1 MEDKVKEFLDYLEF
15 ERKYSDKTVKSY
27 EIDLY
32 HLKEY
37 CSINKLNYLSLT
49 YDDVSKYVI
58 STQKSGYKSTSIN
71 RLLSSLRS
79 FYNYLIKKDV
89 TDNNP
94 FDLINNLKT
103 EKRLPNYFKYSDFE
117 EMLNSLDDDKPLTL
131 RNALIIELLLAT
143 GLRVSELSNIK
154 INDMDLKNN
163 EIRIMGKGSKE
174 RIVYYRESTK
184 NKLYYYLKDG
194 RGALLNG
201 KYSPYLLINNN
212 GGKLTDRGV
221 RYIIEGII
229 KKCSIN
235 VRVTPHTF
243 RHTFAT
249 MLLNEG
255 CDIRS
260 VQELLGHANLNTT
273 SIYTHL
279 TNDAIRKVYLNAHP
293 HGKYQIINKKIGI
306 IFGQAGG
313 KMIDDNSK
321 KLGRVFMIVLIVIG
335 IIIMLYLVHHT
346 LSVNN
351 YKYELPTTTTL
362 VVDKDI
368 TSLSDTE
375 KINYNTLINDE
386 GFLRGIN
393 NAIDYNNK
401 DINVF
406 ESEITKFKYLY
417 SNNDK
422 GALTFDEINALS
434 ESVFN
439 TELSKENIADYLNQ
453 DGAYEYEINY
463 GNPKYCIKVV
473 NEKNGDNLKTVYF
486 DMIDYNSESCKA
498 SVLEYSKDIVAL
510 KGTLVLIKSDNKY
523 FINSMM
529 IR

>member
-1 MEDKVKEFLDYLEF
+1 
-15 ERKYSDKTVKSY
+15 
-27 EIDLY
+27 
-32 HLKEY
+32 
-37 CSINKLNYLSLT
+37 
-49 YDDVSKYVI
+49 
-58 STQKSGYKSTSIN
+58 
-71 RLLSSLRS
+71 
-79 FYNYLIKKDV
+79 
-89 TDNNP
+89 
-94 FDLINNLKT
+94 
-103 EKRLPNYFKYSDFE
+103 
-117 EMLNSLDDDKPLTL
+117 
-131 RNALIIELLLAT
+131 
-143 GLRVSELSNIK
+143 
-154 INDMDLKNN
+154 
-163 EIRIMGKGSKE
+163 
-174 RIVYYRESTK
+174 
-184 NKLYYYLKDG
+184 
-194 RGALLNG
+194 
-201 KYSPYLLINNN
+201 
-212 GGKLTDRGV
+212 
-221 RYIIEGII
+221 
-229 KKCSIN
+229 
-235 VRVTPHTF
+235 
-243 RHTFAT
+243 
-249 MLLNEG
+249 
-255 CDIRS
+255 
-260 VQELLGHANLNTT
+260 
-273 SIYTHL
+273 
-279 TNDAIRKVYLNAHP
+279 
-293 HGKYQIINKKIGI
+293 
-306 IFGQAGG
+306 
-313 KMIDDNSK
+313 MIDDNSK

-386 GFLRGIN
+386 SFLRGIN

-406 ESEITKFKYLY
+406 ESELTKFKYLY
-417 SNNDK
+417 SKNDK

-498 SVLEYSKDIVAL
+498 NALEYAKDIVAL

>member
-1 MEDKVKEFLDYLEF
+1 
-15 ERKYSDKTVKSY
+15 
-27 EIDLY
+27 
-32 HLKEY
+32 
-37 CSINKLNYLSLT
+37 
-49 YDDVSKYVI
+49 
-58 STQKSGYKSTSIN
+58 
-71 RLLSSLRS
+71 
-79 FYNYLIKKDV
+79 
-89 TDNNP
+89 
-94 FDLINNLKT
+94 
-103 EKRLPNYFKYSDFE
+103 
-117 EMLNSLDDDKPLTL
+117 
-131 RNALIIELLLAT
+131 
-143 GLRVSELSNIK
+143 
-154 INDMDLKNN
+154 
-163 EIRIMGKGSKE
+163 
-174 RIVYYRESTK
+174 
-184 NKLYYYLKDG
+184 
-194 RGALLNG
+194 
-201 KYSPYLLINNN
+201 
-212 GGKLTDRGV
+212 
-221 RYIIEGII
+221 
-229 KKCSIN
+229 
-235 VRVTPHTF
+235 
-243 RHTFAT
+243 
-249 MLLNEG
+249 
-255 CDIRS
+255 
-260 VQELLGHANLNTT
+260 
-273 SIYTHL
+273 
-279 TNDAIRKVYLNAHP
+279 
-293 HGKYQIINKKIGI
+293 
-306 IFGQAGG
+306 
-313 KMIDDNSK
+313 MIDDNSK

-335 IIIMLYLVHHT
+335 IIIMLYLIHHT

-368 TSLSDTE
+368 TILSDTE

-406 ESEITKFKYLY
+406 ESELTKFKYLY
-417 SNNDK
+417 SKNDK

-498 SVLEYSKDIVAL
+498 NALEYAKDIVAL

>member
-1 MEDKVKEFLDYLEF
+1 
-15 ERKYSDKTVKSY
+15 
-27 EIDLY
+27 
-32 HLKEY
+32 
-37 CSINKLNYLSLT
+37 
-49 YDDVSKYVI
+49 
-58 STQKSGYKSTSIN
+58 
-71 RLLSSLRS
+71 
-79 FYNYLIKKDV
+79 
-89 TDNNP
+89 
-94 FDLINNLKT
+94 
-103 EKRLPNYFKYSDFE
+103 
-117 EMLNSLDDDKPLTL
+117 
-131 RNALIIELLLAT
+131 
-143 GLRVSELSNIK
+143 
-154 INDMDLKNN
+154 
-163 EIRIMGKGSKE
+163 
-174 RIVYYRESTK
+174 
-184 NKLYYYLKDG
+184 
-194 RGALLNG
+194 
-201 KYSPYLLINNN
+201 
-212 GGKLTDRGV
+212 
-221 RYIIEGII
+221 
-229 KKCSIN
+229 
-235 VRVTPHTF
+235 
-243 RHTFAT
+243 
-249 MLLNEG
+249 
-255 CDIRS
+255 
-260 VQELLGHANLNTT
+260 
-273 SIYTHL
+273 
-279 TNDAIRKVYLNAHP
+279 
-293 HGKYQIINKKIGI
+293 
-306 IFGQAGG
+306 
-313 KMIDDNSK
+313 MIDDNSK

-335 IIIMLYLVHHT
+335 IIIMLYLIHHT

-406 ESEITKFKYLY
+406 ESELTKFKYLY
-417 SNNDK
+417 SKNDK

-498 SVLEYSKDIVAL
+498 NALEYAKDIVAL

>member
-1 MEDKVKEFLDYLEF
+1 
-15 ERKYSDKTVKSY
+15 
-27 EIDLY
+27 
-32 HLKEY
+32 
-37 CSINKLNYLSLT
+37 
-49 YDDVSKYVI
+49 
-58 STQKSGYKSTSIN
+58 
-71 RLLSSLRS
+71 
-79 FYNYLIKKDV
+79 
-89 TDNNP
+89 
-94 FDLINNLKT
+94 
-103 EKRLPNYFKYSDFE
+103 
-117 EMLNSLDDDKPLTL
+117 
-131 RNALIIELLLAT
+131 
-143 GLRVSELSNIK
+143 
-154 INDMDLKNN
+154 
-163 EIRIMGKGSKE
+163 
-174 RIVYYRESTK
+174 
-184 NKLYYYLKDG
+184 
-194 RGALLNG
+194 
-201 KYSPYLLINNN
+201 
-212 GGKLTDRGV
+212 
-221 RYIIEGII
+221 
-229 KKCSIN
+229 
-235 VRVTPHTF
+235 
-243 RHTFAT
+243 
-249 MLLNEG
+249 
-255 CDIRS
+255 
-260 VQELLGHANLNTT
+260 
-273 SIYTHL
+273 
-279 TNDAIRKVYLNAHP
+279 
-293 HGKYQIINKKIGI
+293 
-306 IFGQAGG
+306 
-313 KMIDDNSK
+313 MIDDNSK

-386 GFLRGIN
+386 VFLRGIN

-406 ESEITKFKYLY
+406 ESELTKFKYLY
-417 SNNDK
+417 SKNDK

-439 TELSKENIADYLNQ
+439 TELSKENIAGYLNQ

-498 SVLEYSKDIVAL
+498 NALEYAKDIVAL

>member
-1 MEDKVKEFLDYLEF
+1 
-15 ERKYSDKTVKSY
+15 
-27 EIDLY
+27 
-32 HLKEY
+32 
-37 CSINKLNYLSLT
+37 
-49 YDDVSKYVI
+49 
-58 STQKSGYKSTSIN
+58 
-71 RLLSSLRS
+71 
-79 FYNYLIKKDV
+79 
-89 TDNNP
+89 
-94 FDLINNLKT
+94 
-103 EKRLPNYFKYSDFE
+103 
-117 EMLNSLDDDKPLTL
+117 
-131 RNALIIELLLAT
+131 
-143 GLRVSELSNIK
+143 
-154 INDMDLKNN
+154 
-163 EIRIMGKGSKE
+163 
-174 RIVYYRESTK
+174 
-184 NKLYYYLKDG
+184 
-194 RGALLNG
+194 
-201 KYSPYLLINNN
+201 
-212 GGKLTDRGV
+212 
-221 RYIIEGII
+221 
-229 KKCSIN
+229 
-235 VRVTPHTF
+235 
-243 RHTFAT
+243 
-249 MLLNEG
+249 
-255 CDIRS
+255 
-260 VQELLGHANLNTT
+260 
-273 SIYTHL
+273 
-279 TNDAIRKVYLNAHP
+279 
-293 HGKYQIINKKIGI
+293 
-306 IFGQAGG
+306 
-313 KMIDDNSK
+313 MIDDNSK
-321 KLGRVFMIVLIVIG
+321 KLGRVFMIVLVIIG
-335 IIIMLYLVHHT
+335 VIIMIYLVHHT

-417 SNNDK
+417 SKNDK

-498 SVLEYSKDIVAL
+498 NALEYAKDIVAL

>member
-1 MEDKVKEFLDYLEF
+1 
-15 ERKYSDKTVKSY
+15 
-27 EIDLY
+27 
-32 HLKEY
+32 
-37 CSINKLNYLSLT
+37 
-49 YDDVSKYVI
+49 
-58 STQKSGYKSTSIN
+58 
-71 RLLSSLRS
+71 
-79 FYNYLIKKDV
+79 
-89 TDNNP
+89 
-94 FDLINNLKT
+94 
-103 EKRLPNYFKYSDFE
+103 
-117 EMLNSLDDDKPLTL
+117 
-131 RNALIIELLLAT
+131 
-143 GLRVSELSNIK
+143 
-154 INDMDLKNN
+154 
-163 EIRIMGKGSKE
+163 
-174 RIVYYRESTK
+174 
-184 NKLYYYLKDG
+184 
-194 RGALLNG
+194 
-201 KYSPYLLINNN
+201 
-212 GGKLTDRGV
+212 
-221 RYIIEGII
+221 
-229 KKCSIN
+229 
-235 VRVTPHTF
+235 
-243 RHTFAT
+243 
-249 MLLNEG
+249 
-255 CDIRS
+255 
-260 VQELLGHANLNTT
+260 
-273 SIYTHL
+273 
-279 TNDAIRKVYLNAHP
+279 
-293 HGKYQIINKKIGI
+293 
-306 IFGQAGG
+306 
-313 KMIDDNSK
+313 MIDDNSK

-406 ESEITKFKYLY
+406 ESELTKFKYLY
-417 SNNDK
+417 SKNDK

-498 SVLEYSKDIVAL
+498 NALEYAKDIVAL

>member
-1 MEDKVKEFLDYLEF
+1 
-15 ERKYSDKTVKSY
+15 
-27 EIDLY
+27 
-32 HLKEY
+32 
-37 CSINKLNYLSLT
+37 
-49 YDDVSKYVI
+49 
-58 STQKSGYKSTSIN
+58 
-71 RLLSSLRS
+71 
-79 FYNYLIKKDV
+79 
-89 TDNNP
+89 
-94 FDLINNLKT
+94 
-103 EKRLPNYFKYSDFE
+103 
-117 EMLNSLDDDKPLTL
+117 
-131 RNALIIELLLAT
+131 
-143 GLRVSELSNIK
+143 
-154 INDMDLKNN
+154 
-163 EIRIMGKGSKE
+163 
-174 RIVYYRESTK
+174 
-184 NKLYYYLKDG
+184 
-194 RGALLNG
+194 
-201 KYSPYLLINNN
+201 
-212 GGKLTDRGV
+212 
-221 RYIIEGII
+221 
-229 KKCSIN
+229 
-235 VRVTPHTF
+235 
-243 RHTFAT
+243 
-249 MLLNEG
+249 
-255 CDIRS
+255 
-260 VQELLGHANLNTT
+260 
-273 SIYTHL
+273 
-279 TNDAIRKVYLNAHP
+279 
-293 HGKYQIINKKIGI
+293 
-306 IFGQAGG
+306 
-313 KMIDDNSK
+313 MIDDNSK

-406 ESEITKFKYLY
+406 ESELTKFKYLY
-417 SNNDK
+417 SKNDK
-422 GALTFDEINALS
+422 GALTFDVINALS

-498 SVLEYSKDIVAL
+498 NALEYAKDIVAL

>member
-1 MEDKVKEFLDYLEF
+1 
-15 ERKYSDKTVKSY
+15 
-27 EIDLY
+27 
-32 HLKEY
+32 
-37 CSINKLNYLSLT
+37 
-49 YDDVSKYVI
+49 
-58 STQKSGYKSTSIN
+58 
-71 RLLSSLRS
+71 
-79 FYNYLIKKDV
+79 
-89 TDNNP
+89 
-94 FDLINNLKT
+94 
-103 EKRLPNYFKYSDFE
+103 
-117 EMLNSLDDDKPLTL
+117 
-131 RNALIIELLLAT
+131 
-143 GLRVSELSNIK
+143 
-154 INDMDLKNN
+154 
-163 EIRIMGKGSKE
+163 
-174 RIVYYRESTK
+174 
-184 NKLYYYLKDG
+184 
-194 RGALLNG
+194 
-201 KYSPYLLINNN
+201 
-212 GGKLTDRGV
+212 
-221 RYIIEGII
+221 
-229 KKCSIN
+229 
-235 VRVTPHTF
+235 
-243 RHTFAT
+243 
-249 MLLNEG
+249 
-255 CDIRS
+255 
-260 VQELLGHANLNTT
+260 
-273 SIYTHL
+273 
-279 TNDAIRKVYLNAHP
+279 
-293 HGKYQIINKKIGI
+293 
-306 IFGQAGG
+306 
-313 KMIDDNSK
+313 MIDDNSK
-321 KLGRVFMIVLIVIG
+321 KLGRIFMIVLVIIG
-335 IIIMLYLVHHT
+335 VIIMIYLVHHT

-406 ESEITKFKYLY
+406 ESELTKFKYLY
-417 SNNDK
+417 SKNDK

-498 SVLEYSKDIVAL
+498 NALEYAKDIVAL

>member
-1 MEDKVKEFLDYLEF
+1 
-15 ERKYSDKTVKSY
+15 
-27 EIDLY
+27 
-32 HLKEY
+32 
-37 CSINKLNYLSLT
+37 
-49 YDDVSKYVI
+49 
-58 STQKSGYKSTSIN
+58 
-71 RLLSSLRS
+71 
-79 FYNYLIKKDV
+79 
-89 TDNNP
+89 
-94 FDLINNLKT
+94 
-103 EKRLPNYFKYSDFE
+103 
-117 EMLNSLDDDKPLTL
+117 
-131 RNALIIELLLAT
+131 
-143 GLRVSELSNIK
+143 
-154 INDMDLKNN
+154 
-163 EIRIMGKGSKE
+163 
-174 RIVYYRESTK
+174 
-184 NKLYYYLKDG
+184 
-194 RGALLNG
+194 
-201 KYSPYLLINNN
+201 
-212 GGKLTDRGV
+212 
-221 RYIIEGII
+221 
-229 KKCSIN
+229 
-235 VRVTPHTF
+235 
-243 RHTFAT
+243 
-249 MLLNEG
+249 
-255 CDIRS
+255 
-260 VQELLGHANLNTT
+260 
-273 SIYTHL
+273 
-279 TNDAIRKVYLNAHP
+279 
-293 HGKYQIINKKIGI
+293 
-306 IFGQAGG
+306 
-313 KMIDDNSK
+313 MIDDNSK
-321 KLGRVFMIVLIVIG
+321 KLGRIFMIVLIVIG

-417 SNNDK
+417 SKNDK

-453 DGAYEYEINY
+453 DGVYEYEINY

-498 SVLEYSKDIVAL
+498 NALEYAKDIVAL

>member
-1 MEDKVKEFLDYLEF
+1 
-15 ERKYSDKTVKSY
+15 
-27 EIDLY
+27 
-32 HLKEY
+32 
-37 CSINKLNYLSLT
+37 
-49 YDDVSKYVI
+49 
-58 STQKSGYKSTSIN
+58 
-71 RLLSSLRS
+71 
-79 FYNYLIKKDV
+79 
-89 TDNNP
+89 
-94 FDLINNLKT
+94 
-103 EKRLPNYFKYSDFE
+103 
-117 EMLNSLDDDKPLTL
+117 
-131 RNALIIELLLAT
+131 
-143 GLRVSELSNIK
+143 
-154 INDMDLKNN
+154 
-163 EIRIMGKGSKE
+163 
-174 RIVYYRESTK
+174 
-184 NKLYYYLKDG
+184 
-194 RGALLNG
+194 
-201 KYSPYLLINNN
+201 
-212 GGKLTDRGV
+212 
-221 RYIIEGII
+221 
-229 KKCSIN
+229 
-235 VRVTPHTF
+235 
-243 RHTFAT
+243 
-249 MLLNEG
+249 
-255 CDIRS
+255 
-260 VQELLGHANLNTT
+260 
-273 SIYTHL
+273 
-279 TNDAIRKVYLNAHP
+279 
-293 HGKYQIINKKIGI
+293 
-306 IFGQAGG
+306 
-313 KMIDDNSK
+313 MIDDNSN

-406 ESEITKFKYLY
+406 ESELTKFKYLY
-417 SNNDK
+417 SKNDK

-498 SVLEYSKDIVAL
+498 NALEYAKDIVAL

>member
-1 MEDKVKEFLDYLEF
+1 
-15 ERKYSDKTVKSY
+15 
-27 EIDLY
+27 
-32 HLKEY
+32 
-37 CSINKLNYLSLT
+37 
-49 YDDVSKYVI
+49 
-58 STQKSGYKSTSIN
+58 
-71 RLLSSLRS
+71 
-79 FYNYLIKKDV
+79 
-89 TDNNP
+89 
-94 FDLINNLKT
+94 
-103 EKRLPNYFKYSDFE
+103 
-117 EMLNSLDDDKPLTL
+117 
-131 RNALIIELLLAT
+131 
-143 GLRVSELSNIK
+143 
-154 INDMDLKNN
+154 
-163 EIRIMGKGSKE
+163 
-174 RIVYYRESTK
+174 
-184 NKLYYYLKDG
+184 
-194 RGALLNG
+194 
-201 KYSPYLLINNN
+201 
-212 GGKLTDRGV
+212 
-221 RYIIEGII
+221 
-229 KKCSIN
+229 
-235 VRVTPHTF
+235 
-243 RHTFAT
+243 
-249 MLLNEG
+249 
-255 CDIRS
+255 
-260 VQELLGHANLNTT
+260 
-273 SIYTHL
+273 
-279 TNDAIRKVYLNAHP
+279 
-293 HGKYQIINKKIGI
+293 
-306 IFGQAGG
+306 
-313 KMIDDNSK
+313 MIDDNSK
-321 KLGRVFMIVLIVIG
+321 KLGRIFMIVLIVIG

-406 ESEITKFKYLY
+406 ESELTKFKYLY
-417 SNNDK
+417 SKNDK

-453 DGAYEYEINY
+453 DGVYEYEINY

-498 SVLEYSKDIVAL
+498 NALEYAKDIVAL

>member
-1 MEDKVKEFLDYLEF
+1 
-15 ERKYSDKTVKSY
+15 
-27 EIDLY
+27 
-32 HLKEY
+32 
-37 CSINKLNYLSLT
+37 
-49 YDDVSKYVI
+49 
-58 STQKSGYKSTSIN
+58 
-71 RLLSSLRS
+71 
-79 FYNYLIKKDV
+79 
-89 TDNNP
+89 
-94 FDLINNLKT
+94 
-103 EKRLPNYFKYSDFE
+103 
-117 EMLNSLDDDKPLTL
+117 
-131 RNALIIELLLAT
+131 
-143 GLRVSELSNIK
+143 
-154 INDMDLKNN
+154 
-163 EIRIMGKGSKE
+163 
-174 RIVYYRESTK
+174 
-184 NKLYYYLKDG
+184 
-194 RGALLNG
+194 
-201 KYSPYLLINNN
+201 
-212 GGKLTDRGV
+212 
-221 RYIIEGII
+221 
-229 KKCSIN
+229 
-235 VRVTPHTF
+235 
-243 RHTFAT
+243 
-249 MLLNEG
+249 
-255 CDIRS
+255 
-260 VQELLGHANLNTT
+260 
-273 SIYTHL
+273 
-279 TNDAIRKVYLNAHP
+279 
-293 HGKYQIINKKIGI
+293 
-306 IFGQAGG
+306 
-313 KMIDDNSK
+313 MIDDNSK

-368 TSLSDTE
+368 TILSDTE

-406 ESEITKFKYLY
+406 ESELTKFKYLY
-417 SNNDK
+417 SKNDK

-473 NEKNGDNLKTVYF
+473 NEKNGDSLKTVYF

-498 SVLEYSKDIVAL
+498 NALEYAKDIVAL

>member
-1 MEDKVKEFLDYLEF
+1 
-15 ERKYSDKTVKSY
+15 
-27 EIDLY
+27 
-32 HLKEY
+32 
-37 CSINKLNYLSLT
+37 
-49 YDDVSKYVI
+49 
-58 STQKSGYKSTSIN
+58 
-71 RLLSSLRS
+71 
-79 FYNYLIKKDV
+79 
-89 TDNNP
+89 
-94 FDLINNLKT
+94 
-103 EKRLPNYFKYSDFE
+103 
-117 EMLNSLDDDKPLTL
+117 
-131 RNALIIELLLAT
+131 
-143 GLRVSELSNIK
+143 
-154 INDMDLKNN
+154 
-163 EIRIMGKGSKE
+163 
-174 RIVYYRESTK
+174 
-184 NKLYYYLKDG
+184 
-194 RGALLNG
+194 
-201 KYSPYLLINNN
+201 
-212 GGKLTDRGV
+212 
-221 RYIIEGII
+221 
-229 KKCSIN
+229 
-235 VRVTPHTF
+235 
-243 RHTFAT
+243 
-249 MLLNEG
+249 
-255 CDIRS
+255 
-260 VQELLGHANLNTT
+260 
-273 SIYTHL
+273 
-279 TNDAIRKVYLNAHP
+279 
-293 HGKYQIINKKIGI
+293 
-306 IFGQAGG
+306 
-313 KMIDDNSK
+313 MIDDNSK

-386 GFLRGIN
+386 CFLRGIN
-393 NAIDYNNK
+393 NEIDYNNK

-406 ESEITKFKYLY
+406 ESELTKFKYLY
-417 SNNDK
+417 SKNDK

-498 SVLEYSKDIVAL
+498 NALEYAKDIVAL

>member
-1 MEDKVKEFLDYLEF
+1 
-15 ERKYSDKTVKSY
+15 
-27 EIDLY
+27 
-32 HLKEY
+32 
-37 CSINKLNYLSLT
+37 
-49 YDDVSKYVI
+49 
-58 STQKSGYKSTSIN
+58 
-71 RLLSSLRS
+71 
-79 FYNYLIKKDV
+79 
-89 TDNNP
+89 
-94 FDLINNLKT
+94 
-103 EKRLPNYFKYSDFE
+103 
-117 EMLNSLDDDKPLTL
+117 
-131 RNALIIELLLAT
+131 
-143 GLRVSELSNIK
+143 
-154 INDMDLKNN
+154 
-163 EIRIMGKGSKE
+163 
-174 RIVYYRESTK
+174 
-184 NKLYYYLKDG
+184 
-194 RGALLNG
+194 
-201 KYSPYLLINNN
+201 
-212 GGKLTDRGV
+212 
-221 RYIIEGII
+221 
-229 KKCSIN
+229 
-235 VRVTPHTF
+235 
-243 RHTFAT
+243 
-249 MLLNEG
+249 
-255 CDIRS
+255 
-260 VQELLGHANLNTT
+260 
-273 SIYTHL
+273 
-279 TNDAIRKVYLNAHP
+279 
-293 HGKYQIINKKIGI
+293 
-306 IFGQAGG
+306 
-313 KMIDDNSK
+313 MIDDNSK

-406 ESEITKFKYLY
+406 ESELTKFKYLY
-417 SNNDK
+417 SKNDK

-439 TELSKENIADYLNQ
+439 TELSKENIADYQNQ

-498 SVLEYSKDIVAL
+498 NALEYAKDIVAL

>member
-1 MEDKVKEFLDYLEF
+1 
-15 ERKYSDKTVKSY
+15 
-27 EIDLY
+27 
-32 HLKEY
+32 
-37 CSINKLNYLSLT
+37 
-49 YDDVSKYVI
+49 
-58 STQKSGYKSTSIN
+58 
-71 RLLSSLRS
+71 
-79 FYNYLIKKDV
+79 
-89 TDNNP
+89 
-94 FDLINNLKT
+94 
-103 EKRLPNYFKYSDFE
+103 
-117 EMLNSLDDDKPLTL
+117 
-131 RNALIIELLLAT
+131 
-143 GLRVSELSNIK
+143 
-154 INDMDLKNN
+154 
-163 EIRIMGKGSKE
+163 
-174 RIVYYRESTK
+174 
-184 NKLYYYLKDG
+184 
-194 RGALLNG
+194 
-201 KYSPYLLINNN
+201 
-212 GGKLTDRGV
+212 
-221 RYIIEGII
+221 
-229 KKCSIN
+229 
-235 VRVTPHTF
+235 
-243 RHTFAT
+243 
-249 MLLNEG
+249 
-255 CDIRS
+255 
-260 VQELLGHANLNTT
+260 
-273 SIYTHL
+273 
-279 TNDAIRKVYLNAHP
+279 
-293 HGKYQIINKKIGI
+293 
-306 IFGQAGG
+306 
-313 KMIDDNSK
+313 MIDDNSK
-321 KLGRVFMIVLIVIG
+321 KLGRVFMIVLVIIG
-335 IIIMLYLVHHT
+335 VIIMIYLVHHT

-417 SNNDK
+417 SKNDK

-453 DGAYEYEINY
+453 DGSYEYEINY

-498 SVLEYSKDIVAL
+498 NALEYAKDIVAL

>member
-1 MEDKVKEFLDYLEF
+1 
-15 ERKYSDKTVKSY
+15 
-27 EIDLY
+27 
-32 HLKEY
+32 
-37 CSINKLNYLSLT
+37 
-49 YDDVSKYVI
+49 
-58 STQKSGYKSTSIN
+58 
-71 RLLSSLRS
+71 
-79 FYNYLIKKDV
+79 
-89 TDNNP
+89 
-94 FDLINNLKT
+94 
-103 EKRLPNYFKYSDFE
+103 
-117 EMLNSLDDDKPLTL
+117 
-131 RNALIIELLLAT
+131 
-143 GLRVSELSNIK
+143 
-154 INDMDLKNN
+154 
-163 EIRIMGKGSKE
+163 
-174 RIVYYRESTK
+174 
-184 NKLYYYLKDG
+184 
-194 RGALLNG
+194 
-201 KYSPYLLINNN
+201 
-212 GGKLTDRGV
+212 
-221 RYIIEGII
+221 
-229 KKCSIN
+229 
-235 VRVTPHTF
+235 
-243 RHTFAT
+243 
-249 MLLNEG
+249 
-255 CDIRS
+255 
-260 VQELLGHANLNTT
+260 
-273 SIYTHL
+273 
-279 TNDAIRKVYLNAHP
+279 
-293 HGKYQIINKKIGI
+293 
-306 IFGQAGG
+306 
-313 KMIDDNSK
+313 MIDDNSK
-321 KLGRVFMIVLIVIG
+321 KLGRVFMMVLVIIG
-335 IIIMLYLVHHT
+335 VIIMIYLVHHT

-406 ESEITKFKYLY
+406 ESELTKFKYLY
-417 SNNDK
+417 SKNDK

-498 SVLEYSKDIVAL
+498 NALEYAKDIVAL

>member
-1 MEDKVKEFLDYLEF
+1 
-15 ERKYSDKTVKSY
+15 
-27 EIDLY
+27 
-32 HLKEY
+32 
-37 CSINKLNYLSLT
+37 
-49 YDDVSKYVI
+49 
-58 STQKSGYKSTSIN
+58 
-71 RLLSSLRS
+71 
-79 FYNYLIKKDV
+79 
-89 TDNNP
+89 
-94 FDLINNLKT
+94 
-103 EKRLPNYFKYSDFE
+103 
-117 EMLNSLDDDKPLTL
+117 
-131 RNALIIELLLAT
+131 
-143 GLRVSELSNIK
+143 
-154 INDMDLKNN
+154 
-163 EIRIMGKGSKE
+163 
-174 RIVYYRESTK
+174 
-184 NKLYYYLKDG
+184 
-194 RGALLNG
+194 
-201 KYSPYLLINNN
+201 
-212 GGKLTDRGV
+212 
-221 RYIIEGII
+221 
-229 KKCSIN
+229 
-235 VRVTPHTF
+235 
-243 RHTFAT
+243 
-249 MLLNEG
+249 
-255 CDIRS
+255 
-260 VQELLGHANLNTT
+260 
-273 SIYTHL
+273 
-279 TNDAIRKVYLNAHP
+279 
-293 HGKYQIINKKIGI
+293 
-306 IFGQAGG
+306 
-313 KMIDDNSK
+313 MIDDNSK

-406 ESEITKFKYLY
+406 ESELTKFKYLY
-417 SNNDK
+417 SKNDK
-422 GALTFDEINALS
+422 GALTFDEINTLS

-453 DGAYEYEINY
+453 GGAYEYEINY

-498 SVLEYSKDIVAL
+498 NALEYAKDIVAL

>member
-1 MEDKVKEFLDYLEF
+1 
-15 ERKYSDKTVKSY
+15 
-27 EIDLY
+27 
-32 HLKEY
+32 
-37 CSINKLNYLSLT
+37 
-49 YDDVSKYVI
+49 
-58 STQKSGYKSTSIN
+58 
-71 RLLSSLRS
+71 
-79 FYNYLIKKDV
+79 
-89 TDNNP
+89 
-94 FDLINNLKT
+94 
-103 EKRLPNYFKYSDFE
+103 
-117 EMLNSLDDDKPLTL
+117 
-131 RNALIIELLLAT
+131 
-143 GLRVSELSNIK
+143 
-154 INDMDLKNN
+154 
-163 EIRIMGKGSKE
+163 
-174 RIVYYRESTK
+174 
-184 NKLYYYLKDG
+184 
-194 RGALLNG
+194 
-201 KYSPYLLINNN
+201 
-212 GGKLTDRGV
+212 
-221 RYIIEGII
+221 
-229 KKCSIN
+229 
-235 VRVTPHTF
+235 
-243 RHTFAT
+243 
-249 MLLNEG
+249 
-255 CDIRS
+255 
-260 VQELLGHANLNTT
+260 
-273 SIYTHL
+273 
-279 TNDAIRKVYLNAHP
+279 
-293 HGKYQIINKKIGI
+293 
-306 IFGQAGG
+306 
-313 KMIDDNSK
+313 MIDDNSK
-321 KLGRVFMIVLIVIG
+321 KLGRIFMIVLIVIG

-406 ESEITKFKYLY
+406 ESELTKFKYLY
-417 SNNDK
+417 SKNDK

-453 DGAYEYEINY
+453 DSAYEYEINY

-498 SVLEYSKDIVAL
+498 NALEYAKDIVAL

>member
-1 MEDKVKEFLDYLEF
+1 
-15 ERKYSDKTVKSY
+15 
-27 EIDLY
+27 
-32 HLKEY
+32 
-37 CSINKLNYLSLT
+37 
-49 YDDVSKYVI
+49 
-58 STQKSGYKSTSIN
+58 
-71 RLLSSLRS
+71 
-79 FYNYLIKKDV
+79 
-89 TDNNP
+89 
-94 FDLINNLKT
+94 
-103 EKRLPNYFKYSDFE
+103 
-117 EMLNSLDDDKPLTL
+117 
-131 RNALIIELLLAT
+131 
-143 GLRVSELSNIK
+143 
-154 INDMDLKNN
+154 
-163 EIRIMGKGSKE
+163 
-174 RIVYYRESTK
+174 
-184 NKLYYYLKDG
+184 
-194 RGALLNG
+194 
-201 KYSPYLLINNN
+201 
-212 GGKLTDRGV
+212 
-221 RYIIEGII
+221 
-229 KKCSIN
+229 
-235 VRVTPHTF
+235 
-243 RHTFAT
+243 
-249 MLLNEG
+249 
-255 CDIRS
+255 
-260 VQELLGHANLNTT
+260 
-273 SIYTHL
+273 
-279 TNDAIRKVYLNAHP
+279 
-293 HGKYQIINKKIGI
+293 
-306 IFGQAGG
+306 
-313 KMIDDNSK
+313 MIDDNSK

-473 NEKNGDNLKTVYF
+473 NEKNRDNLKTVYF

-498 SVLEYSKDIVAL
+498 NALEYAKDIVAL

>member
-1 MEDKVKEFLDYLEF
+1 
-15 ERKYSDKTVKSY
+15 
-27 EIDLY
+27 
-32 HLKEY
+32 
-37 CSINKLNYLSLT
+37 
-49 YDDVSKYVI
+49 
-58 STQKSGYKSTSIN
+58 
-71 RLLSSLRS
+71 
-79 FYNYLIKKDV
+79 
-89 TDNNP
+89 
-94 FDLINNLKT
+94 
-103 EKRLPNYFKYSDFE
+103 
-117 EMLNSLDDDKPLTL
+117 
-131 RNALIIELLLAT
+131 
-143 GLRVSELSNIK
+143 
-154 INDMDLKNN
+154 
-163 EIRIMGKGSKE
+163 
-174 RIVYYRESTK
+174 
-184 NKLYYYLKDG
+184 
-194 RGALLNG
+194 
-201 KYSPYLLINNN
+201 
-212 GGKLTDRGV
+212 
-221 RYIIEGII
+221 
-229 KKCSIN
+229 
-235 VRVTPHTF
+235 
-243 RHTFAT
+243 
-249 MLLNEG
+249 
-255 CDIRS
+255 
-260 VQELLGHANLNTT
+260 
-273 SIYTHL
+273 
-279 TNDAIRKVYLNAHP
+279 
-293 HGKYQIINKKIGI
+293 
-306 IFGQAGG
+306 
-313 KMIDDNSK
+313 MIDDNSK

-406 ESEITKFKYLY
+406 ESELTKFKYLY
-417 SNNDK
+417 SKNDK

-453 DGAYEYEINY
+453 DGSYEYEINY

-498 SVLEYSKDIVAL
+498 NALEYAKDIVAL

>member
-1 MEDKVKEFLDYLEF
+1 
-15 ERKYSDKTVKSY
+15 
-27 EIDLY
+27 
-32 HLKEY
+32 
-37 CSINKLNYLSLT
+37 
-49 YDDVSKYVI
+49 
-58 STQKSGYKSTSIN
+58 
-71 RLLSSLRS
+71 
-79 FYNYLIKKDV
+79 
-89 TDNNP
+89 
-94 FDLINNLKT
+94 
-103 EKRLPNYFKYSDFE
+103 
-117 EMLNSLDDDKPLTL
+117 
-131 RNALIIELLLAT
+131 
-143 GLRVSELSNIK
+143 
-154 INDMDLKNN
+154 
-163 EIRIMGKGSKE
+163 
-174 RIVYYRESTK
+174 
-184 NKLYYYLKDG
+184 
-194 RGALLNG
+194 
-201 KYSPYLLINNN
+201 
-212 GGKLTDRGV
+212 
-221 RYIIEGII
+221 
-229 KKCSIN
+229 
-235 VRVTPHTF
+235 
-243 RHTFAT
+243 
-249 MLLNEG
+249 
-255 CDIRS
+255 
-260 VQELLGHANLNTT
+260 
-273 SIYTHL
+273 
-279 TNDAIRKVYLNAHP
+279 
-293 HGKYQIINKKIGI
+293 
-306 IFGQAGG
+306 
-313 KMIDDNSK
+313 MIDDNSK

-406 ESEITKFKYLY
+406 ESELTKFKYLY
-417 SNNDK
+417 SKNDK

-439 TELSKENIADYLNQ
+439 TELSKENIADYLTQ

-498 SVLEYSKDIVAL
+498 NALEYAKDIVAL